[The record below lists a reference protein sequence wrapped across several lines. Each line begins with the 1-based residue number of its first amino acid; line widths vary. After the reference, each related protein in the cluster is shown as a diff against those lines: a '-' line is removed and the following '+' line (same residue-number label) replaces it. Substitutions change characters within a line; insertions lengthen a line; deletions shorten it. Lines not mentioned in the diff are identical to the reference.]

1 MRPAPSMVTP
11 AMSAT
16 CEKEASPS
24 RSCSV
29 PVEGGEG
36 AGPGQFC
43 RMGLGGFGTAGGAFG
58 PLFAATTGPDAV
70 FPAHSGNPNAS
81 VDLDHSMPR
90 YRAGFL
96 VANPR
101 REFSLS
107 CAIAARDN
115 SGIAVRKAES
125 MYCPI
130 VRLWGRETE
139 RILVGFYGSL
149 SSDSSSDSAS
159 RAANKSSV
167 VGSPG
172 WVSGAIVGSASGA
185 AWCSSVAAG

>member
-1 MRPAPSMVTP
+1 MPAAAPENKLPNPGIDP
-11 AMSAT
+11 ATS
-16 CEKEASPS
+16 SPIDS
-24 RSCSV
+24 PFAFTVWPRQCK
-29 PVEGGEG
+29 
-36 AGPGQFC
+36 AFC
-43 RMGLGGFGTAGGAFG
+43 WFGVSSGWF